1 MLARGADLTALDDT
15 ETLVKYA
22 TGDRIVALMRLI
34 RYDLDNRPPEDLL
47 GRHDAKLNAYN
58 RHCIL
63 ISLSRNIFG
72 DPFLPNISGLLNKRM
87 AAADIFDK
95 LWYSHLKAIDRQLDI
110 IMASLKRNPGTQ
122 GATKEAI
129 LAKLAGVSIRNTNIS
144 MKPTD
149 FITTVFGMTSDQL
162 LEAADVANIRKLFET
177 SSTDT
182 QCGNAGK
189 FGADTFRHVCYIC
202 NTPIHDGLNP
212 PIQHSSRECEHI
224 LPAFAALGHGGLI
237 TSAILND
244 PNLIG
249 DPRAQEIFKNEYSY
263 AHQCCNQIKH
273 DDLWI
278 GYDPEKP
285 GVKSLTPKV
294 SAVQQTLTKIGRVL
308 EAGSKSS
315 YDCNVG
321 SPSPKVGAAVPGRA
335 MAIKNQY
342 LLPLVRAISAN
353 MDQSAEACYAKY
365 RFRQIQAI
373 ADILA
378 RKLLGRDI
386 PAPRAPPK
394 VSFSVVLNELHE
406 LILPGMLF
414 NTLASVIDKQ
424 ENNLDDLIPL
434 VIEFSSEVLRRKI
447 SNRGSG
453 SIRII
458 YETLLDRKAVYEAC
472 QSVVAGNQP
481 DNFDYDTASKIISQ
495 GSEAISS
502 ELTRQLQ
509 ALPRDVRSLAEVRNR
524 LDSMRGGATWKT
536 LSFEIVQKT
545 LAETLLGQ
553 IEQSKADLAS
563 RGIAETGTNVFLAAD
578 PTDRAVIAEAAAERA
593 KMDAIRMKDDEL
605 PTTNDPQTEDEERPP
620 TVQIKRKGPA
630 MTVSIV
636 KRQKTAPAPA
646 TGFMGTIAPMIQ
658 AGGGDSMKGG
668 FVLSPLGQKM
678 LAEEPSKGVIFFYIV
693 SHAKVELLSDA
704 SLYGFIYKATLNPG
718 IPSPVY
724 KHDFTT
730 CACKDPN
737 NLSCE
742 PKSMKAPPN
751 VLARPCFQE
760 VRHFIFKI
768 SFLSKDSVIF
778 SIYNRNGQ
786 PTRKRTDTVDGFR
799 KESHIQYDLYDSK
812 FLAGEPIIP
821 PVLFREPLL
830 RPLETSDGI
839 DLVKQF
845 PGLDAH
851 VSAAVRAGATEVGM
865 TMMQS
870 AEGYK
875 TLGEILADP
884 TESLE
889 SKASSVAH
897 ARYAFYVLAL
907 EYGYSQGDSHT
918 YNVMIS
924 DDIGQFASST
934 VPGNYSRGKVFIID
948 FGRARKIDFS
958 QDPHTMTPTEVLYDV
973 ALEGLGQLAGQRDW
987 LWNNAEDFLIHLPL
1001 GDVDNDIRA
1010 IAEKFAKRIDTI
1022 SPAFTSNPNLKTFD
1036 PVQGA
1041 VHQYNELIPRTLAPM
1056 LDRGVAARVVGAPG
1070 APALRYGK
1078 GRMTVSVKRRS
1089 RSKRNARIPRK

>member
-1 MLARGADLTALDDT
+1 MLARGAHLSTLDDT
-15 ETLVKYA
+15 ETLVKHT
-22 TGDRIVALMRLI
+22 TGNGVVALMRLI
-34 RYDLDNRPPEDLL
+34 CHDLNNRPPEDLL

-72 DPFLPNISGLLNKRM
+72 DPFLPNISVLCITKHGMSLLKVRLTEDQIREYRQPENTRNPECGGGINCVFCALKM
-87 AAADIFDK
+87 LGIYDADTAA
-95 LWYSHLKAIDRQLDI
+95 YSDMCMPRFRIGNIIKTDEHLPVIEKAIEKVEGKAFDFSFKYEYGTPEKTLVKIANELPPGYACFLIYGNRGVGTHAVVLRCGDDGVMELIDPQRGLSDI
-110 IMASLKRNPGTQ
+110 NGQ
-122 GATKEAI
+122 YGFKEARARELGI
-129 LAKLAGVSIRNTNIS
+129 EVTENYYRVKGSNIPAAMVDQSLLFKYWTSKDDLLKDLSSNFVIGTLLIGGEKMDVDEYLEKVQQPIGVKRAVPPPPAPFEGAPLAKRLKKGGEIS
-144 MKPTD
+144 VT
-149 FITTVFGMTSDQL
+149 
-162 LEAADVANIRKLFET
+162 
-177 SSTDT
+177 
-182 QCGNAGK
+182 
-189 FGADTFRHVCYIC
+189 
-202 NTPIHDGLNP
+202 
-212 PIQHSSRECEHI
+212 
-224 LPAFAALGHGGLI
+224 
-237 TSAILND
+237 
-244 PNLIG
+244 
-249 DPRAQEIFKNEYSY
+249 
-263 AHQCCNQIKH
+263 
-273 DDLWI
+273 
-278 GYDPEKP
+278 
-285 GVKSLTPKV
+285 
-294 SAVQQTLTKIGRVL
+294 
-308 EAGSKSS
+308 
-315 YDCNVG
+315 
-321 SPSPKVGAAVPGRA
+321 
-335 MAIKNQY
+335 
-342 LLPLVRAISAN
+342 
-353 MDQSAEACYAKY
+353 
-365 RFRQIQAI
+365 
-373 ADILA
+373 
-378 RKLLGRDI
+378 
-386 PAPRAPPK
+386 
-394 VSFSVVLNELHE
+394 
-406 LILPGMLF
+406 
-414 NTLASVIDKQ
+414 
-424 ENNLDDLIPL
+424 
-434 VIEFSSEVLRRKI
+434 
-447 SNRGSG
+447 
-453 SIRII
+453 
-458 YETLLDRKAVYEAC
+458 
-472 QSVVAGNQP
+472 
-481 DNFDYDTASKIISQ
+481 
-495 GSEAISS
+495 
-502 ELTRQLQ
+502 
-509 ALPRDVRSLAEVRNR
+509 
-524 LDSMRGGATWKT
+524 
-536 LSFEIVQKT
+536 
-545 LAETLLGQ
+545 
-553 IEQSKADLAS
+553 
-563 RGIAETGTNVFLAAD
+563 
-578 PTDRAVIAEAAAERA
+578 
-593 KMDAIRMKDDEL
+593 
-605 PTTNDPQTEDEERPP
+605 
-620 TVQIKRKGPA
+620 IKRGP
-630 MTVSIV
+630 T
-636 KRQKTAPAPA
+636 R
-646 TGFMGTIAPMIQ
+646 
-658 AGGGDSMKGG
+658 GG

-678 LAEEPSKGVIFFYIV
+678 LAEEPSKGVILFYIV

-730 CACKDPN
+730 CACKDPG

-768 SFLSKDSVIF
+768 SFLSKEPVTF

-839 DLVKQF
+839 ELVKQF

-851 VSAAVRAGATEVGM
+851 VSAAVKAGTTEVGM

-1010 IAEKFAKRIDTI
+1010 IAEKFAMRIDTI
-1022 SPAFTSNPNLKTFD
+1022 SPAFASNPNLKTFD

-1070 APALRYGK
+1070 APALPYGK
-1078 GRMTVSVKRRS
+1078 GRMTISVKRRS